1 MVVAM
6 LAPPDSTTLALPTL
20 AATEALAA
28 RLAPLLQRGD
38 VVLLQGPLGAGK
50 TAFARALLRALTGDP
65 TLDVPSPSFTLV
77 QTYDTPAGPVHH
89 CDLWRIDRADDLA
102 ELGLEEALRDIALI
116 EWPEHLGETPP
127 EALTIALSIGTDD
140 TRYASLSE
148 PPQRLAGLAI
158 A

>member
-1 MVVAM
+1 MVAAM

-28 RLAPLLQRGD
+28 RLAPLLRSGD

-65 TLDVPSPSFTLV
+65 ALDVPSPSFTLV
-77 QTYDTPAGPVHH
+77 QSYDTPAGPVHH
-89 CDLWRIDRADDLA
+89 YDLWRIDRADDLA
-102 ELGLEEALRDIALI
+102 ELGLEEAVRDIALI
-116 EWPEHLGETPP
+116 EWPERLGETPP
-127 EALTIALSIGTDD
+127 EALTIALAIGLDD
-140 TRYASLSE
+140 SRSAKLSG
-148 PPQRLAGLAI
+148 PPALLAGLAI